1 MTETYLWTFTDLA
14 IFFPVIVECSGN
26 PCQNG
31 AKCDFYGKEQ
41 YKCRCLPGYTGE
53 HCEIGKFFLNDCS
66 PNNYL
71 GMNLWMYFTL
81 STVNQAE
88 NKYTK
93 KWLLLTMQQII
104 VNLAGNFVPY
114 ETHWQ

>member
-14 IFFPVIVECSGN
+14 IFFSPVIVECSGN

-71 GMNLWMYFTL
+71 GMNLWMKFTL
-81 STVNQAE
+81 STVNQAK
-88 NKYTK
+88 NKCTK
-93 KWLLLTMQQII
+93 KIAFPDNVANYREFSW
-104 VNLAGNFVPY
+104 
-114 ETHWQ
+114 